1 MNEVNDMSKKDVM
14 KEVAK
19 LIRSILEEGGYD
31 SSGRVRL
38 YQELS
43 VECLVYGHKDIRDY
57 VISELEQYSQFRYD
71 SDVDMYWTD
80 GKYRIYISIV

>member
-1 MNEVNDMSKKDVM
+1 MNKKDMM
-14 KEVAK
+14 KELAK

-43 VECLVYGHKDIRDY
+43 VECLCYGHKDIRDY
-57 VISELEQYSQFRYD
+57 VISELEKYSQFHYD
-71 SDVDMYWTD
+71 SDVDMYWVD
-80 GKYRIYISIV
+80 GKYRIYITII